1 MFGAIIVRPE
11 NTLVIR
17 CEDKYAHMTC
27 VSDKDGEIAWIYDG
41 NTEINAPC
49 RSNTPDIFQAIPV
62 GTKQCDIAAWLENAT
77 YNINSLSIS
86 GPYACIDLSSGGVAR
101 TSMVV
106 VLGTFR

>member
-27 VSDKDGEIAWIYDG
+27 VSDEHFGISWTYDG
-41 NTEINAPC
+41 NTEINVPC
-49 RSNTPDIFQAIPV
+49 SSNTPDIFQAIPV
-62 GTKQCDIAAWLENAT
+62 GAQQCDIAAWLENAT
-77 YNINSLSIS
+77 HNDNIRSIS
-86 GPYACIDLSSGGVAR
+86 GPYGCADRSSGGV
-101 TSMVV
+101 TSTSIVV